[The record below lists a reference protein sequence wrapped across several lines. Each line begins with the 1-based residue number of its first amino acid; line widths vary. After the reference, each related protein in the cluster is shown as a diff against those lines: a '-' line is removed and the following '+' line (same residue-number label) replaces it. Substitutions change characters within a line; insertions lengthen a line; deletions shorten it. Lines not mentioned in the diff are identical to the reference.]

1 MLFFLG
7 LLTSLALLILHSQN
21 GKWNLIIAQKPMFWT
36 FFSFGGGALFLTNFR
51 VHHQLLHLLK
61 YDQLP

>member
-21 GKWNLIIAQKPMFWT
+21 GKWNFDHCAKAHILDFFFFW
-36 FFSFGGGALFLTNFR
+36 GGGTIF
-51 VHHQLLHLLK
+51 
-61 YDQLP
+61 D